1 MLFLAIGMLTGCKKY
16 PIPSTPANGVKLLLI
31 KKIYRMF
38 FSKSSGSC
46 GSGNLIILKGV
57 FIRDVIPT
65 PMIKKAIS
73 IIEIAP

>member
-31 KKIYRMF
+31 KNIYRIF

-46 GSGNLIILKGV
+46 GSGNVIILKGV
-57 FIRDVIPT
+57 SMRDFIPT
-65 PMIKKAIS
+65 PIIKKAIK